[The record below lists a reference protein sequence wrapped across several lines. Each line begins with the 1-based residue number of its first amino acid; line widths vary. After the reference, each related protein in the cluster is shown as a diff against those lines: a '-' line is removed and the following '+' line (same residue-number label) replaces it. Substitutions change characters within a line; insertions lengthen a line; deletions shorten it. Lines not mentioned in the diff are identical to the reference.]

1 MTRFRALAT
10 LATFRQTPT
19 ARGSACPGRLACFA
33 CLGWLAC
40 LASLAGLG
48 CLGCLGCHGAPSAAA
63 APGAPSALVQT
74 QPLTQRTLTDSLTA
88 FGEVTTGQVVAI
100 SFPRAGQVS
109 RLLAVAA
116 QRVKRGTPLATLAS
130 DPNAK
135 LAYTQ
140 AVSAV
145 DFARGELRRN
155 QELFAL
161 QLATQSQVDASRKAL
176 QDAQANLAAQR
187 ELGGDVGQATVR
199 APFDGV
205 VTAVTVA
212 QGDRIQPGAAILQLG
227 HTDVLRVR
235 LGIEPDDFHLVKVGM
250 PVTLSPVDDRTRS
263 VAAAVAES
271 QGLVDPKT
279 QLVDALAE
287 VPAGGASFLVPGMH
301 VRAVIKVGQ
310 HLSWAVPRQAVLT
323 DANGAYVFQVAGSK
337 AHRVNVTAGDESQGM
352 VAISGG
358 IDPRLPVVVLGN
370 YELQEGMPVRQGP

>member
-1 MTRFRALAT
+1 MTRSRTRT
-10 LATFRQTPT
+10 LVISLLT
-19 ARGSACPGRLACFA
+19 AAGVGA
-33 CLGWLAC
+33 CLGWLT
-40 LASLAGLG
+40 
-48 CLGCLGCHGAPSAAA
+48 CHGAPA
-63 APGAPSALVQT
+63 APAAPTAPTALVKT
-74 QPLTQRTLTDSLTA
+74 EPLQQRSLTDSLTA

-109 RLLAVAA
+109 RLLVVPA
-116 QRVKRGTPLATLAS
+116 QRVKRGTALATLTS

-140 AVSAV
+140 AVSAL

-155 QELFAL
+155 EELFAL

-176 QDAQANLAAQR
+176 QDAQANVAAQR
-187 ELGGDVGQATVR
+187 QLGGDVGVATVA

-205 VTAVTVA
+205 VTAVAAA
-212 QGDRIQPGAAILQLG
+212 QGDRLQPGAAILQLG
-227 HTDVLRVR
+227 HIDVLRVR
-235 LGIEPDDFHLVKVGM
+235 LGIEPDDFHLVQVGM
-250 PVTLSPVDDRTRS
+250 PVTLSPVDDRTKS
-263 VAAAVAES
+263 VSASITES

-287 VPAGGASFLVPGMH
+287 VPGAGASFLVPGMH

-310 HLSWAVPRQAVLT
+310 HRSWAVQRAAVLT
-323 DANGAYVFQVAGSK
+323 DTNGAYVFQVSGGK
-337 AHRVNVTAGDESQGM
+337 AHRVNVTAGDESQGL

-370 YELQEGMPVRQGP
+370 YELQEGMQVRQGP

>member
-1 MTRFRALAT
+1 MTRART
-10 LATFRQTPT
+10 LVTFLLT
-19 ARGSACPGRLACFA
+19 AAAAGGACF
-33 CLGWLAC
+33 GW
-40 LASLAGLG
+40 
-48 CLGCLGCHGAPSAAA
+48 LGCHGAPSVPAAP
-63 APGAPSALVQT
+63 APGAASALVKT
-74 QPLTQRTLTDSLTA
+74 EPLQQRSLTDSLTA

-109 RLLAVAA
+109 RLLAVPG
-116 QRVKRGTPLATLAS
+116 QRVKPGTPLATLAS

-140 AVSAV
+140 AVTAV

-155 QELFAL
+155 EELFAL
-161 QLATQSQVDASRKAL
+161 QLATQSQVDGSRKAL
-176 QDAQANLAAQR
+176 QDAEANLAAQR
-187 ELGGDVGQATVR
+187 QLGGDVGLATVA

-205 VTAVTVA
+205 VTAVAVA

-235 LGIEPDDFHLVKVGM
+235 LGIEPADFRLVRVGM
-250 PVTLSPVDDRTRS
+250 PVTFSPVDDRTKS
-263 VAAAVAES
+263 VSAAIAEN

-287 VPAGGASFLVPGMH
+287 VPAAGASFLVPGMH

-310 HLSWAVPRQAVLT
+310 HLSWAVPRAAVLT
-323 DANGAYVFQVAGSK
+323 DANGAYVFQVAGGK
-337 AHRVNVTAGDESQGM
+337 AHRVNVTAGDESQGL

-358 IDPRLPVVVLGN
+358 IDPHLPVVVLGN
-370 YELQEGMPVRQGP
+370 YELQEGMQVRQGP